1 MKSDANSWPTRVD
14 PATAVRYKAEGAW
27 SDVTVGQRLQQL
39 AAARPSQPLVIDGKG
54 AMTAA
59 DCLDRASR
67 LAAALRGSGLK
78 TGDVVSFQLPNW
90 HEAVLVELAC
100 ALGGFVCNP
109 IVPIYRDKEVGFIIA
124 DARSKVLFV
133 PESFRG
139 FDYRAMVDRL
149 LGQGVT
155 ADRVIF
161 VRSGDK
167 MFERLIE
174 TTATGTLAPP
184 DPDNVK
190 LLMYTSG
197 TTGDPKG
204 VLHTHN
210 TIDCEVRNF
219 ASHFGL
225 GEHDVVLMPS
235 TLGHI
240 TGYLY
245 GIQLPVTLG
254 IPVILMD
261 SWDAE
266 TAADLI
272 SKHGVTFTIG
282 ATPFLAELVQVATRD
297 GLSLPSLRIFPCGGA
312 PVPPSLV
319 EEAERVLT
327 SCTVCRVYGSTEAP
341 TVSLGGMGDVPI
353 GIRAETDGTIV
364 GHDVRL
370 LLPDG
375 SEAARGQDGE
385 ITTRGPEV
393 FLGYKEPSQND
404 AFDEQGYF
412 RTGDLGVLDDN
423 GNLVVTGRIKDII
436 IRGGENISAKE
447 VEDALHTHPAISEA
461 AVVAMPHPRLGETCC
476 AFVTLKPGLSFDLEA
491 MRSIL
496 TQQGLAKQKWPE
508 RIELLVE
515 MPVTPSGKIKKNILR
530 ERVRDLPILQ
540 PARLSGS

>member
-1 MKSDANSWPTRVD
+1 MKSDANGWSTRVD
-14 PATAVRYKAEGAW
+14 PEMAARYKAEGAW

-39 AAARPSQPLVIDGKG
+39 AAAHPSQLLVIDGE
-54 AMTAA
+54 AEMTVAQ
-59 DCLDRASR
+59 CLDRALR
-67 LAAALRGSGLK
+67 LATALCGWGLNA
-78 TGDVVSFQLPNW
+78 GDVVSFQLPNW

-109 IVPIYRDKEVGFIIA
+109 IVPIYRDREVGFIIA

-133 PESFRG
+133 PENFRG

-149 LGQGVT
+149 MGQGVT
-155 ADRVIF
+155 ADHIIF
-161 VRSGDK
+161 VRSDER

-174 TTATGTLAPP
+174 TTAPATLVDP
-184 DPDNVK
+184 DPDHVK
-190 LLMYTSG
+190 LLLYTSG

-219 ASHFGL
+219 SAHFGL

-261 SWDAE
+261 SWDAKI
-266 TAADLI
+266 AADLI
-272 SKHGVTFTIG
+272 SEHRVTFTIG

-319 EEAERVLT
+319 EAAERILT

-341 TVSLGGMGDVPI
+341 TVSLGSMGDVPI
-353 GIRAETDGTIV
+353 GIRAETDGKVV
-364 GHDVRL
+364 GHNVRL
-370 LLPDG
+370 ILADG
-375 SEAARGQDGE
+375 SEAERGQDGE

-393 FLGYKEPSQND
+393 FVGYKETSQND

-412 RTGDLGVLDDN
+412 KTGDLGVLDSD
-423 GNLVVTGRIKDII
+423 GNLMVTGRIKDII

-447 VEDALHTHPAISEA
+447 VEDAIHLHPAISEA

-476 AFVTLKPGLSFDLEA
+476 AFVTLRPGEIFDFEA
-491 MRSIL
+491 MLATL
-496 TQQGLAKQKWPE
+496 TEQGLAKQKWPE
-508 RIELLVE
+508 RLEIIAE
-515 MPVTPSGKIKKNILR
+515 MPLTPSGKIRKNILR
-530 ERVRDLPILQ
+530 EQVREAVQ
-540 PARLSGS
+540 AR